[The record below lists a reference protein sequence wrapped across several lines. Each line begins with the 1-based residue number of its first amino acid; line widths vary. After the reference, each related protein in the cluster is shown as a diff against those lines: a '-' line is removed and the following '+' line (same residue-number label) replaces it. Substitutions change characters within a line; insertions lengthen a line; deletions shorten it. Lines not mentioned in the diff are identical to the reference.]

1 MSKIFH
7 SIKATKVF
15 PAHLNAEDLSRVIIT
30 TRMYKISLTSN
41 SIK

>member
-7 SIKATKVF
+7 SIKAKEVF
-15 PAHLNAEDLSRVIIT
+15 PAHLNAEALSGMMVIAHEH
-30 TRMYKISLTSN
+30 KISFTSN